1 MQQTPGEVYSEIFYD
16 WEKYGRGWYLAGDP
30 VDPEP
35 PFVPFWAQIQEKGLP
50 QLPTL
55 DDGQRPGLVG
65 AITGVIKRLGGSNK
79 KSPEELEPVSLER
92 HPIQSLVTSPPVVY
106 GIIIPRNYQPQLAEM
121 EGLLLM
127 LSETTCPVSFEVIGD
142 GKKIALQF
150 TSQRQDEYYLLN
162 QLKAFFPQVIIRLQ
176 SDHLADHWHLNHH
189 PAIVDLGLSE
199 EFMRPLL
206 MAKGFKPDPLVGVI
220 GVLESLLAG
229 ETGILQVIFQ
239 GAVNPWAQSV
249 MESVTDFQ
257 GGSAFDYAPEMPK
270 LAETKVSK
278 PLFGVV
284 IRLATN
290 AYNKGR
296 SEEIIWHMIR
306 SLKSLESFGSNGLI
320 PLSNEGYP
328 FRDHQRCL
336 LLRTSHRLGMLLNSQ
351 ELTSLVHLPDASVQ
365 SEKLR
370 GTDRKTHPAPPL
382 PTGAKYHVGTNIHLG
397 LENPVALTTEERV
410 RHLHVIGAT
419 GTGKS
424 TLIRY
429 FVQQDLEAG
438 AGLAVLDPH
447 GDLVDQILERIP
459 AKRWRD
465 VVVID
470 PADGEHPVGIN
481 LLQAHSDLEKIV
493 LSSDLVSV
501 FQRMS
506 TSWGDQMTAVLA
518 NAINAF
524 LESSRGGTLLDLKRF
539 LVEERFRQ
547 EFLVTVEDEEV
558 VYFWK
563 HEFPLLRGNT
573 IASLV
578 TRLNGFLRPKP
589 IRNIMGQKQ
598 GLDFADL
605 MNTGKIILAKLSQGM
620 IGTENSHL
628 LGTLLVAKLHQA
640 AQSRQQLTPEI
651 RRPFFLYIDEFQ
663 NFVTPS
669 MSHILSGARKY
680 GLGLILAHQGMQQLL
695 QENQEVGNSVLSNAG
710 TRIAFRLGDVDAKR
724 LENSFAHFEAGD
736 LQKLEIGEAIIRIGQ
751 ADRDCNIITPLLPE
765 ITDTQARANRQGALT
780 NSQSVYAGSPL
791 EKMTKTQVDTQKSEP
806 TDKEPEEKQPQ
817 PQVQDTE
824 FSESVPDAEE
834 MKAYLVRQERNKDH
848 KRTQMLVKKLAEARG
863 FKATPE
869 APAGTGRVDVL
880 LEYEQLK
887 IGVEISVTNTTPYE
901 VQNIQKCLEAGF
913 QSVLMLSQDPKHLL
927 SIQEEAKKKLTKA
940 NYDRTAYLHPD
951 ELAAVLNTVS
961 AQFSK
966 TEDRVK
972 GYKVKVNYTDGT
984 GGSEAA
990 SRVSKILLKSTQ
1002 RKPKDKKN

>member
-1 MQQTPGEVYSEIFYD
+1 MERTPGDLYSELFYN
-16 WEKYGRGWYLAGDP
+16 WERFGRGWYLADRP

-35 PFVPFWAQIQEKGLP
+35 PFVPFWAMVEEYRPSLSQAH
-50 QLPTL
+50 
-55 DDGQRPGLVG
+55 DDGRKPGLVG
-65 AITGVIKRLGGSNK
+65 QIAGLFK
-79 KSPEELEPVSLER
+79 KKPKEEVQSFDTERQPIVSLVMTP
-92 HPIQSLVTSPPVVY
+92 PIVY
-106 GIIIPRNYQPQLAEM
+106 GLIIPRTYQPQLAEI

-127 LSETTCPVSFEVIGD
+127 LSETTFPISFEVVGD
-142 GKKIALQF
+142 GERITLQF
-150 TSQRQDEYYLLN
+150 TAQRQDEYYLLG
-162 QLKAFFPQVIIRLQ
+162 QLKAFFPQVTIREQ
-176 SDHLADHWHLNHH
+176 SDRLLDGWQQNHH

-206 MAKGFKPDPLVGVI
+206 MTKGFKPDPLLGII
-220 GVLESLLAG
+220 GVLESLLEG
-229 ETGILQVIFQ
+229 EIGLLQVIFQ

-249 MESVTDFQ
+249 MESVLDLQ
-257 GGSAFDYAPEMPK
+257 GGSAFDDAPEMPK
-270 LAETKVSK
+270 LAEAKVSR
-278 PLFGVV
+278 PLFGAV
-284 IRLATN
+284 IRLAANT
-290 AYNKGR
+290 KSRGR
-296 SEEIIWHMIR
+296 TEEIIHHLIR
-306 SLKSLESFGSNGLI
+306 SLKPLESFGSNNLI

-328 FRDHQRCL
+328 LAQHERCL
-336 LLRTSHRLGMLLNSQ
+336 LHRTSNRLGMLLNSQ

-365 SEKLR
+365 ATKLR
-370 GTDRKTHPAPPL
+370 GTDRKTHPAPKMEP
-382 PTGAKYHVGTNIHLG
+382 GAKYHLGTNVHLG
-397 LENPVALTTEERV
+397 LEIPVRLTIEERV

-429 FVQQDLEAG
+429 LVQQDLEAG

-459 AKRWRD
+459 EKRWQD
-465 VVVID
+465 VVIID
-470 PADGEHPVGIN
+470 PADGEYPVGIN
-481 LLQAHSDLEKIV
+481 LLQAHNDLEKIV

-539 LVEERFRQ
+539 LVEERFRK
-547 EFLVTVEDEEV
+547 EFLTTVEDEEV
-558 VYFWK
+558 VYFWQ

-589 IRNIMGQKQ
+589 IRNMMGQEQ

-605 MNTGKIILAKLSQGM
+605 MNQGKIILAKLSQGM

-640 AQSRQQLTPEI
+640 AQSRQQLSPEV

-695 QENQEVGNSVLSNAG
+695 HENQEVGNAVLSNAG

-724 LENSFAHFEAGD
+724 LESSFAHFEASD
-736 LQKLEIGEAIIRIGQ
+736 LQKLEIGEAIVRIGQ
-751 ADRDCNIITPLLPE
+751 ADRDCNLITPLLPE
-765 ITDTQARANRQGALT
+765 ITEAQAETNKEGVIT
-780 NSQSVYAGSPL
+780 NSRNNYAGSPL
-791 EKMTKTQVDTQKSEP
+791 EKTIRTSVETREQKPNKE
-806 TDKEPEEKQPQ
+806 EPEEKQEVQ
-817 PQVQDTE
+817 PEPEVKDTE
-824 FSESVPDAEE
+824 SSESVPDAKE
-834 MKAYLVRQERNKDH
+834 MKAYLAQQERSKDH

-869 APAGTGRVDVL
+869 APVGTGRVDVL

-887 IGVEISVTNTTPYE
+887 IGVEISVTNTVSYE
-901 VQNIQKCLEAGF
+901 VQNIQKCLEANLD
-913 QSVLMLSQDPKHLL
+913 SVLMLSQNPKHLQA
-927 SIQEEAKKKLTKA
+927 IEAEAKQRLSSKDFA
-940 NYDRTAYLHPD
+940 HTAYLHPD
-951 ELAAVLNTVS
+951 EIAAVLNTVS

-966 TEDRVK
+966 TENRVK
-972 GYKVKVNYTDGT
+972 GYKVKVNYADSQ
-984 GGSEAA
+984 GGSDAA
-990 SRVSKILLKSTQ
+990 SRVSKILLKSMQ
-1002 RKPKDKKN
+1002 RKPKGKKS